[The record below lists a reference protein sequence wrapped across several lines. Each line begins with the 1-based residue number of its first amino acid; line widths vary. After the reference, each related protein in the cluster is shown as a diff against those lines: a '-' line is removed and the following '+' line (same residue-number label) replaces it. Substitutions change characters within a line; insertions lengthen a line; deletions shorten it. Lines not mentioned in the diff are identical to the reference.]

1 MYIFADAPAH
11 RPLEV
16 LVPLSKPAILGDGT
30 WYLALMET
38 ALRRPSDSAP
48 LRLHISADCVGSAIL
63 NDRTTNL
70 LRIVDVPPRAIGSV
84 EYVNPYPVKVN
95 QPVLNAIRVS
105 LSSPDGEDL
114 STVEGFRCVLHLSQ
128 NDE

>member
-1 MYIFADAPAH
+1 MYIFADATAH

-16 LVPLSKPAILGDGT
+16 VVPLPKPAVLGDGT

-38 ALRRPSDSAP
+38 ALRRPLGAPP

-70 LRIVDVPPRAIGSV
+70 LRIVDVPPTGSV

-95 QPVLNAIRVS
+95 QPVLSAIRVS
-105 LSSPDGEDL
+105 LSSPGDEDL
-114 STVEGFRCVLHLSQ
+114 STIEGFRCVLRLSRD
-128 NDE
+128 DE

>member
-1 MYIFADAPAH
+1 MYIFADALPH

-16 LVPLSKPAILGDGT
+16 VISFPKPAVLGDGT

-38 ALRRPSDSAP
+38 ALRRPSDAPP

-70 LRIVDVPPRAIGSV
+70 LRIVDVSAAGSV

-105 LSSPDGEDL
+105 LSSPGDEDFL
-114 STVEGFRCVLHLSQ
+114 STIEGFRCVLRLSRD
-128 NDE
+128 DE